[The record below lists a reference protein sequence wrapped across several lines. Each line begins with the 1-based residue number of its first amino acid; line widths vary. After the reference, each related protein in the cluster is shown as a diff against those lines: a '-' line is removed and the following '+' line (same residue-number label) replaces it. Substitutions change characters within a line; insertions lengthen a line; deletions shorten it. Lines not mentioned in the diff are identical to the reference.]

1 MLQLTS
7 SFTLPALLS
16 PLQVLVVWKHW
27 RSAFVTDRTATKVL
41 FGNAAGT
48 MPNNNGWSVIMPAAF
63 VFTRFDVHQSPKRQP
78 PQQPQAKQA
87 TATALRIAASIH
99 H

>member
-1 MLQLTS
+1 MLQATS

-27 RSAFVTDRTATKVL
+27 RSDGAMFVTDRTATKVL

-48 MPNNNGWSVIMPAAF
+48 ILLSNNGWSVIMPAF
-63 VFTRFDVHQSPKRQP
+63 SFSRVSTSTKVPNSNLPSSRKTSKPLQLH
-78 PQQPQAKQA
+78 
-87 TATALRIAASIH
+87 
-99 H
+99 